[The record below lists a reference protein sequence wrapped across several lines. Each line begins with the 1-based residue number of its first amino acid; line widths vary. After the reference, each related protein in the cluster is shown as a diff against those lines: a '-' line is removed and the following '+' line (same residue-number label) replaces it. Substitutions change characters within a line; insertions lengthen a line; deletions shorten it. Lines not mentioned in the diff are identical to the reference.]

1 MVCGGVFCVLD
12 PSVGE
17 ERQDGMRYLQYGLV
31 VLYLVYVLR
40 VRTTMDDGGATVE
53 SSPAIFYFVIESY
66 IETRTDYYFKIINS
80 GKILV
85 RFYGTVL
92 YRTVSNLFVV

>member
-1 MVCGGVFCVLD
+1 
-12 PSVGE
+12 
-17 ERQDGMRYLQYGLV
+17 
-31 VLYLVYVLR
+31 
-40 VRTTMDDGGATVE
+40 MDDGGATVE
-53 SSPAIFYFVIESY
+53 SSPAIVIYFVIESY

>member
-1 MVCGGVFCVLD
+1 
-12 PSVGE
+12 
-17 ERQDGMRYLQYGLV
+17 MRYLQYGLV

-53 SSPAIFYFVIESY
+53 SSPAIIYFVIESY
-66 IETRTDYYFKIINS
+66 IETRTDYYFKIIINS

-85 RFYGTVL
+85 RFYGIQ